1 MNLTSGGD
9 VAKSSVT
16 FTLSGYEIKT
26 VIKRLKLAG
35 PNVEVQY
42 QFDIEGNRLTSTVTG
57 TIAGDK
63 LEGKYVTTS
72 DGDSQVDNGTFTTTI
87 VK

>member
-1 MNLTSGGD
+1 MNLAAGED
-9 VAKSSVT
+9 VSKNSVT

-26 VIKRLKLAG
+26 VIRRLKLAG
-35 PNVEVQY
+35 PSVEVQY

-57 TIAGDK
+57 TITGDK

-72 DGDSQVDNGTFTTTI
+72 DADSQVDNGTFTTTL